1 MKIIRVDTSDP
12 SSVEQ
17 FFEDALSDMRG
28 ALDEA
33 RLLIDDPE
41 GADKYEVTRA
51 LNVIEQHQN
60 NLSVI
65 LTEAMAGMAA
75 ALENARRV
83 EEELQDVL
91 TENEMLRSDA
101 EYAFESGFESGLE
114 DAELGMRYQYA
125 DEMNVY
131 DQRLAEMKAQ
141 VEHIRVAVQ
150 AAQEGDPDAMQWL
163 IDWASAEPSDQEVD
177 LDIFEGEADE

>member
-17 FFEDALSDMRG
+17 FLEDALSDMRG
-28 ALDEA
+28 ALEKA
-33 RLLIDDPE
+33 RILIDDPE

-60 NLSVI
+60 ILSVI
-65 LTEAMAGMAA
+65 LNEAMAGMAA
-75 ALENARRV
+75 AIENARRV
-83 EEELQDVL
+83 EDELHDVL
-91 TENEMLRSDA
+91 IENEMLRTDA
-101 EYAFESGFESGLE
+101 KYAFENGFESGLE

-131 DQRLAEMKAQ
+131 DQRLTEMKAQ
-141 VEHIRVAVQ
+141 VEHIRLAVH

-163 IDWASAEPSDQEVD
+163 IDWAAEEPETPEID
-177 LDIFEGEADE
+177 LDIFEGDADE

>member
-51 LNVIEQHQN
+51 LNVIESHQN

-83 EEELQDVL
+83 EGELQDVL
-91 TENEMLRSDA
+91 LENEYLRTDMES
-101 EYAFESGFESGLE
+101 AFENGFECGLE

-131 DQRLAEMKAQ
+131 DQRLTDLKAQ
-141 VEHIRVAVQ
+141 VEHIRLAVS
-150 AAQEGDPDAMQWL
+150 AAQEGNTEAMQWL
-163 IDWASAEPSDQEVD
+163 MDWASAEPAEMEID
-177 LDIFEGEADE
+177 LDIFEGDSDE